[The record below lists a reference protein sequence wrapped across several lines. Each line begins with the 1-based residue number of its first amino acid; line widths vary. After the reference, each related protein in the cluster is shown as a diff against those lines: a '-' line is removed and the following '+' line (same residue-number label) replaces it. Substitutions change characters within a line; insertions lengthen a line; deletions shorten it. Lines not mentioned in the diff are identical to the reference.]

1 MAAIDVMR
9 RYLQTVQRG
18 DWPVWR
24 ERFHLPDGDVEIRR
38 ANLYRLAGE
47 RITEVWIF
55 EADQYEVDE
64 LLGG

>member
-18 DWPVWR
+18 DWPAA
-24 ERFHLPDGDVEIRR
+24 FGFFADDGDVEIRR

>member
-18 DWPVWR
+18 DWPAA
-24 ERFHLPDGDVEIRR
+24 FGFFTDDVVLHAPGRSS
-38 ANLYRLAGE
+38 LAGE

-55 EADQYEVDE
+55 QANQYEVDE
-64 LLGG
+64 LPGG